1 MEIILKNGDRLSFSP
16 DEILSRSHINAYNL
30 VNEKDFNKS
39 INLFY
44 SCLGK
49 LDNFLNKK
57 KTFIGLKRSIVNEV
71 FVNSSIFF
79 FINFFEHTKI
89 KNKIKYIE
97 IVDSENYL
105 KYFIKK
111 YLKINLKKYKIKRN
125 LKYNKIQI
133 LKQLNSSEILYYL
146 KKKINN
152 LFKNDFN
159 EIVYK
164 ECPLLINK
172 LNGQLTNTLYLRNKF
187 NKKSNIKSKKKF
199 KYVKESIICFDQ
211 FINSFQSRK
220 VVIKII
226 NDLLSIGYNNYLDNF
241 AYNEKIINN
250 FKIKYKAPFYSS
262 QLTNS
267 EDFSLMDLIKI
278 KYNSNIIT
286 YQHGHGQG
294 LSQYHNKIKFLT
306 ETSYSDINY
315 VFSKN
320 AKQFNDKENSFSIS
334 KTIISKYYNPFNKIL
349 TKLNF
354 FQKKYDIIYFSPW
367 HMNGINHSLYSYG
380 INDFEKI
387 QIETNLIKKYL
398 SRSNYKI
405 LIKKYPYDSQKYKS
419 EKFIEKL
426 VSKYKNITFY
436 NRTLKYPEF
445 YNKKQIIIM
454 YGCSSTF
461 GYLASFNNPIIMIN
475 TKKYFPVINKLEK
488 HFKKSIFLINDGEKE
503 YQELMNKLIL
513 DKDYIYR
520 QWEKKANYRIKFYK
534 KYLGIN

>member
-1 MEIILKNGDRLSFSP
+1 MKIILKNGDRLSFSP

-57 KTFIGLKRSIVNEV
+57 KTYIGLKRSIVNEI

-226 NDLLSIGYNNYLDNF
+226 NDLLSIGYNNYLNNF
-241 AYNEKIINN
+241 AHNEKIINN

-349 TKLNF
+349 TNINF

-367 HMNGINHSLYSYG
+367 HMNGINHSLYNYG

-405 LIKKYPYDSQKYKS
+405 LIKKYPYDFQKYKS

-436 NRTLKYPEF
+436 NQTLRYPEF